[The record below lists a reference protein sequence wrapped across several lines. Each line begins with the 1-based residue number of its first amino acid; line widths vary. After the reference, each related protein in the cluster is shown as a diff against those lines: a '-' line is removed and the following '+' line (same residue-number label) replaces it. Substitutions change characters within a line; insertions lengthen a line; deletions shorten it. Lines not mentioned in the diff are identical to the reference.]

1 MEKSNAFNNLLGMV
15 LDDGQREC
23 RCLVCNRA
31 FANDEELG
39 EYVRHHAS
47 NSPVLLYTTVRS
59 GLTLPFDP
67 QCHVH

>member
-39 EYVRHHAS
+39 ACLRHHVQAAL
-47 NSPVLLYTTVRS
+47 VCCCLA
-59 GLTLPFDP
+59 TLWAMHAFKSDM
-67 QCHVH
+67 HND